1 MKLILMGDINLM
13 DVTNPAEPESGR
25 SRFAL
30 QETRHQNVV
39 LGDSGP
45 KSRFGRQFPHTE
57 TSPYARNAEEQ
68 PIAVRELDPTA
79 HLALKYNQLT
89 SQCGILS
96 LKLADAAKP
105 TASKRRRAARPS
117 RPTLRDSFTRSSDE
131 VFGIHTHYGI

>member
-45 KSRFGRQFPHTE
+45 KSRFGRQFPHTR
-57 TSPYARNAEEQ
+57 PALM
-68 PIAVRELDPTA
+68 REMP
-79 HLALKYNQLT
+79 KN
-89 SQCGILS
+89 SRS
-96 LKLADAAKP
+96 LFVNW
-105 TASKRRRAARPS
+105 TRP
-117 RPTLRDSFTRSSDE
+117 RTWR
-131 VFGIHTHYGI
+131 